1 MVSITVDG
9 KKIEAKEG
17 TSVLRAA
24 LDAGIYIPHLC
35 HHPDLKDISACKV
48 CFVQVEGHDEPE
60 TSCNLTV
67 EDGMVVVTKNE
78 EIDKLRKLAM
88 ELILAA
94 HPEDCSVCPKYGKCE
109 LQNLIQY
116 LGVAPSRMRLRAKG
130 FQLEDQNPL
139 YDHEMNRCVLCGRC
153 VRACNELRGVK
164 VLQYN
169 REGLEIKVGALHDK
183 LLKDADCRFCG
194 ACAEVCPTGSIRD
207 RLVYTAAEK
216 QDKLVPCRATC
227 PANTDIPRYVRFVKE
242 GKFDEAAAVIREK
255 LTFSECLGHVCS
267 HVCEGECRRQNVNA
281 SVSIR
286 NIKRYAAEKDTGSLW
301 RGKEKR
307 LPDTGKKVCVIGAG
321 PAGLTAAY
329 YLRKQGH
336 AVTVKEALP
345 KSGGMLQYGIPSY
358 RMPRDIVDK
367 EADYMISFGINIEY
381 NTKVEDV
388 MSLKNE
394 FDAVL
399 IAIGNHVGTLL
410 PMEGNDAD
418 GILLNIDFLRNAS
431 MGNETGLGKK
441 VIVLGGGNVAF
452 DCARTAKRLGA
463 EEIHVACLEARDKM
477 TADDEEIEQ
486 AGEEG
491 IFVHPAQAFE
501 KIMKDANGHVAGVAF
516 TDILSFTFDENRR
529 AIIEK
534 KEGSYHEIE
543 ADTVI
548 FAVGQR
554 CGLEGND
561 EIERGRAN
569 SIAVDEKAKTTS
581 VEGIFACG
589 DVTYGTKS
597 VVMAIADG
605 RKAAES
611 IDKFLGGDG
620 DISEVLAPE
629 QIRDPYIGRW
639 EGFGY
644 AERKQPKVLS
654 ASERKD
660 NFNMVDFG
668 ICDEE
673 ICGEAARCLQCD
685 LRFDITT
692 SKSWSDYGKEA

>member
-255 LTFSECLGHVCS
+255 LTFPECLGHVCS

-286 NIKRYAAEKDTGSLW
+286 NIKRYAAEKDTGSFW

-345 KSGGMLQYGIPSY
+345 KSGG
-358 RMPRDIVDK
+358 
-367 EADYMISFGINIEY
+367 
-381 NTKVEDV
+381 
-388 MSLKNE
+388 
-394 FDAVL
+394 
-399 IAIGNHVGTLL
+399 
-410 PMEGNDAD
+410 
-418 GILLNIDFLRNAS
+418 
-431 MGNETGLGKK
+431 
-441 VIVLGGGNVAF
+441 
-452 DCARTAKRLGA
+452 
-463 EEIHVACLEARDKM
+463 
-477 TADDEEIEQ
+477 
-486 AGEEG
+486 
-491 IFVHPAQAFE
+491 
-501 KIMKDANGHVAGVAF
+501 
-516 TDILSFTFDENRR
+516 
-529 AIIEK
+529 
-534 KEGSYHEIE
+534 
-543 ADTVI
+543 
-548 FAVGQR
+548 
-554 CGLEGND
+554 
-561 EIERGRAN
+561 
-569 SIAVDEKAKTTS
+569 
-581 VEGIFACG
+581 
-589 DVTYGTKS
+589 
-597 VVMAIADG
+597 
-605 RKAAES
+605 
-611 IDKFLGGDG
+611 
-620 DISEVLAPE
+620 
-629 QIRDPYIGRW
+629 
-639 EGFGY
+639 
-644 AERKQPKVLS
+644 
-654 ASERKD
+654 
-660 NFNMVDFG
+660 
-668 ICDEE
+668 
-673 ICGEAARCLQCD
+673 
-685 LRFDITT
+685 
-692 SKSWSDYGKEA
+692 